1 MGGFLKIIVSEIG
14 WPSEGGSATSFEY
27 ASTYNSNL
35 IRHVKG
41 GTPKRPN
48 GPIETYMFSMFNE
61 NLKTPDYEKNL
72 GSFIQT
78 NSLNSKLSLV
88 KNSTS

>member
-1 MGGFLKIIVSEIG
+1 MKIVVSETS
-14 WPSEGGSATSFEY
+14 WPSEGGLATSFEY

-48 GPIETYMFSMFNE
+48 MPIKTYMFAMFNE

-72 GSFIQT
+72 GLFYPNKQPKFQIKFS
-78 NSLNSKLSLV
+78 
-88 KNSTS
+88 

>member
-1 MGGFLKIIVSEIG
+1 MKIFVFETG
-14 WPSEGGSATSFEY
+14 WLSEGRPVTSFEY

-35 IRHVKG
+35 TRHVKG

-48 GPIETYMFSMFNE
+48 GPIETYMFVMFNE

-72 GSFIQT
+72 GLFYPNKQ
-78 NSLNSKLSLV
+78 SKFQIKFS
-88 KNSTS
+88 